1 MAELHMTFCDAIN
14 MPFSTACEILK
25 AHRKN
30 NEITP

>member
-1 MAELHMTFCDAIN
+1 MAELHMTFRDALD
-14 MPFSTACEILK
+14 MPFSAACEILK